1 MNSALRKSSR
11 QAKIFTNACLR
22 RNFPLRFPHSRVEG
36 NLRASMTTTQTRPK
50 CGAPIPAGARPGV
63 CPVCSL
69 QGALSVEDAAH
80 PSPSAETGAG
90 AKPLDQNGGALP
102 GFGDYELLEE
112 IARGGMGVVYK
123 ARQVS

>member
-36 NLRASMTTTQTRPK
+36 NLRAPMTATQTCPK
-50 CGAPIPAGARPGV
+50 CGAPIPPGARPGV

-69 QGALSVEDAAH
+69 QGALGFEDAAQVT
-80 PSPSAETGAG
+80 PSAETLAI
-90 AKPLDQNGGALP
+90 AKTLDHDEGALP
-102 GFGDYELLEE
+102 RFGYYQLLEE
-112 IARGGMGVVYK
+112 IARRRMGRV
-123 ARQVS
+123 